1 MHVPQHQSRQRTA
14 DFVPDAKPSRVAYNV
29 YKEAVWHIIVT
40 DHGSLETRAT
50 SKGEILWD
58 MRDLD
63 GDGEAEWVT
72 SPVDGYWPQYQTY
85 LSHWDESSRS
95 LKRLQIIRGVP

>member
-1 MHVPQHQSRQRTA
+1 M
-14 DFVPDAKPSRVAYNV
+14 
-29 YKEAVWHIIVT
+29 T

-50 SKGEILWD
+50 FTDEILWD

-63 GDGEAEWVT
+63 GDGEAEWIT

-85 LSHWDESSRS
+85 LSHWDESSWS
-95 LKRLQIIRGVP
+95 LKRLQKIPGVP